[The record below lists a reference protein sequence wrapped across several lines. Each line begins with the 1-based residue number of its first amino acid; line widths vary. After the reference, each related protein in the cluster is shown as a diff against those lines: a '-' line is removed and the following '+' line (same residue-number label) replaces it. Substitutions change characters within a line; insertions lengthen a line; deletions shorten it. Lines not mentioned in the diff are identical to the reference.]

1 VQRQLMRI
9 FLAQA
14 VLYGLSA
21 ALKLGSLPFRRFLA
35 GGFVCISSW
44 SGEAAVAA
52 PGNVNAAIKALSSNI
67 ESLTCD
73 LDNQGSVS
81 GTSCQQLDNVV
92 RWRAGKLFTIRQ
104 DWGGSASTGAAIW
117 NGANVAVNYLENQLG
132 PSALTGKSVI
142 ELGAGVGFTSLVAE
156 ALGAREVVIT
166 DGNDDVLRLAAEN
179 ISINAEHRGGT
190 SIRTARLRWN
200 TAEDEAPLLKAK
212 DGQPWDYIIA
222 SDVTYR
228 KAAWPDLLACIGHLL
243 EKGGKAI
250 VSMEP
255 RNMGEV
261 EGVLAEATKQGLVS
275 TEVSIPTRPGTLCE
289 PFCARLFVLSRE

>member
-1 VQRQLMRI
+1 MRLY
-9 FLAQA
+9 LAQA
-14 VLYGLSA
+14 MLFSLASA
-21 ALKLGSLPFRRFLA
+21 LRLGSLSFKRLLA
-35 GGFVCISSW
+35 GGIVCVSSW

-52 PGNVNAAIKALSSNI
+52 PGNVNAAIKAVASNI
-67 ESLTCD
+67 EALTCD
-73 LDNQGSVS
+73 LDNQASES

-117 NGANVAVNYLENQLG
+117 NGANVAVSYLEKLG
-132 PSALTGKSVI
+132 PSALAGKSVI

-156 ALGAREVVIT
+156 ALGADDVVIT
-166 DGNDDVLRLAAEN
+166 DGNEDVLRLADEN
-179 ISINAEHRGGT
+179 IAINSDKRAGS

-212 DGQPWDYIIA
+212 NGQPWDYVIA

-228 KAAWPDLLACIGHLL
+228 KAAWPDLLACIAHLL
-243 EKGGKAI
+243 GPGGQAI

-275 TEVSIPTRPGTLCE
+275 KEISLPTKPGTLCE
-289 PFCARLFVLSRE
+289 PFCARLFLLSRP